1 MQWWSEAPIRCTPQ
15 KGSWKHPHYR
25 ALGQTVVT
33 CLIGVY
39 IMIRT
44 SGGPSGHLFLVAGAS
59 CYRITWLIGP
69 SRLEGAL
76 GDLTQFGV
84 LWSFVV

>member
-1 MQWWSEAPIRCTPQ
+1 M
-15 KGSWKHPHYR
+15 
-25 ALGQTVVT
+25 VT
-33 CLIGVY
+33 CLIDVY

-44 SGGPSGHLFLVAGAS
+44 SGGPSGHLFLVAGAWW
-59 CYRITWLIGP
+59 YLIPWLIGP

-84 LWSFVV
+84 LCSVIGRVKLWCHWSIML